1 MQHTVYGNLVPSSP
15 SLGGRGVVGFVLKP
29 NNVSPIIVGIRID
42 LWHNVMVKY
51 TYTSKEQFVS

>member
-15 SLGGRGVVGFVLKP
+15 SLGGRGIVGFALKP

-42 LWHNVMVKY
+42 LWDNVML
-51 TYTSKEQFVS
+51 